1 MVVLTE
7 VLLGSIKG
15 KPFPVT
21 EKPRLQSLTP
31 CITPPGHWPGTAS
44 DRQQRAKSLLSHL
57 NRACVLGQGT
67 ALQVSDPGG
76 GPGMG
81 REVH

>member
-1 MVVLTE
+1 MVD
-7 VLLGSIKG
+7 KG
-15 KPFPVT
+15 KAISCNRETKIP
-21 EKPRLQSLTP
+21 ERLSLTP
-31 CITPPGHWPGTAS
+31 CITPPGHWPGTAN
-44 DRQQRAKSLLSHL
+44 DKQQRAKSLLSHL
-57 NRACVLGQGT
+57 NRTGVLGQVT